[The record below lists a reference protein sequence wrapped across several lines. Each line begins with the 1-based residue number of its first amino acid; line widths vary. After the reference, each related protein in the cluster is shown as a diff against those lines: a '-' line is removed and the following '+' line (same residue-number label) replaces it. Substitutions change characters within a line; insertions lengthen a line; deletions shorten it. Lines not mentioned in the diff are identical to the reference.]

1 MRKFA
6 LTINL
11 KLKKLG
17 LFGLGC
23 ILLPRQTR
31 RMWTRVHAC
40 LYSAN
45 FKICIVNFYQGTC
58 LPVCIKM
65 RFFALSSYQGTCLS
79 FFSQNKI
86 IFCQNTSVRTPSLD
100 SDVSSTFG
108 RVSMARSFYISWTFD
123 VIVES
128 NLKLCEYARRKI
140 YDRYLVDFLQFFSS
154 LALESKSSPALF
166 NLSQW
171 SSTCFSEKL
180 KIFDREFNSQKSI
193 RWDRD
198 LIHIAKQLRDPWA
211 LKTRHESKTG
221 AMPRFFSLTITS
233 WGAICWRDIYFTVFC
248 LI

>member
-1 MRKFA
+1 MPAR
-6 LTINL
+6 
-11 KLKKLG
+11 
-17 LFGLGC
+17 
-23 ILLPRQTR
+23 
-31 RMWTRVHAC
+31 
-40 LYSAN
+40 LYQN
-45 FKICIVNFYQGTC
+45 EI
-58 LPVCIKM
+58 
-65 RFFALSSYQGTCLS
+65 FALSSYQGTYLS

-128 NLKLCEYARRKI
+128 NLKLWKYARRKI
-140 YDRYLVDFLQFFSS
+140 YVRYLVDFLQFFSS

-166 NLSQW
+166 SLSQW

-180 KIFDREFNSQKSI
+180 KIFDRELNSQKSI

-198 LIHIAKQLRDPWA
+198 LNHIAKQLRDPWA

-248 LI
+248 LKES